1 MCQVQGL
8 SHLFPKCCRRDAEE
22 AAMRLP
28 AGGAG
33 GDPHGPVALPE
44 LS

>member
-8 SHLFPKCCRRDAEE
+8 SHLFPKRCRRDGEE

-28 AGGAG
+28 AEAAG